1 MESVPGALCSLLL
14 ILNPA
19 GVESPQP
26 VRLAPCPALHTRT
39 ASGLGPSVRH
49 SPTSCLGELS
59 HCVPSCIPPTVASTI
74 YLDQWFLTRGVILPC
89 GRHLAMSRE
98 VFCC

>member
-26 VRLAPCPALHTRT
+26 VRLASCPALHTRT
-39 ASGLGPSVRH
+39 ASGLGPSVTLQ
-49 SPTSCLGELS
+49 PAAWENF
-59 HCVPSCIPPTVASTI
+59 PTVSLPVYHPLWLLPST
-74 YLDQWFLTRGVILPC
+74 
-89 GRHLAMSRE
+89 
-98 VFCC
+98 